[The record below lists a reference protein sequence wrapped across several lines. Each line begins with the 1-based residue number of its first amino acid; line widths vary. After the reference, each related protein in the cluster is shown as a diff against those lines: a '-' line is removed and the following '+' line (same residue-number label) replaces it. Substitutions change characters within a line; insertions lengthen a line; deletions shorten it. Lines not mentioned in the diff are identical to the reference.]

1 MLTSSMLYRRKPDP
15 HLVHTGV
22 YGDKVPEA
30 YSGHNVMCN
39 SSNRLISH
47 PYYSLVSWV
56 SVQMVAWRTGS
67 PKKMEGAGH
76 SVVASCHLFRATE
89 VLRYSS
95 NLWSKFSKVLLS
107 KHFPGQT

>member
-47 PYYSLVSWV
+47 LCYSLVSWGISTDGCMEDRV
-56 SVQMVAWRTGS
+56 SKEDGGS
-67 PKKMEGAGH
+67 WTFGG
-76 SVVASCHLFRATE
+76 CIL
-89 VLRYSS
+89 SS
-95 NLWSKFSKVLLS
+95 LQS
-107 KHFPGQT
+107 H